1 MTSPLCDKCSEP
13 ISSLKQEPIST
24 ASKRLFHRK
33 CFCCSKRQ
41 CGKLLQLGEYGVH
54 QGQIFCPNCFIFL
67 YKHGNTNGITKEK
80 YGVEESKNNK
90 MRTYEHQLRTLQLHE
105 DEENEEE
112 TDEEDKREG
121 EEEHE
126 LILESENG
134 AIRKISNGELNYL
147 KELSPRRNTLRRP
160 FETSPILEVDDERES
175 LPSPKPVSVI
185 HSPSTWRVIAASNE
199 SFFSP
204 NGKTNGMNGN
214 NIGANIVCFRPS
226 NCKRCTGRV
235 YEAEKVVAASEVWH
249 KCCFRCLRCGRSL
262 EPGKFSDRA
271 GEIYCNSCYAKEF
284 GPKGVGCG
292 LGAGILQ
299 MHQ

>member
-1 MTSPLCDKCSEP
+1 MSPPLCDKCSEP
-13 ISSLKQEPIST
+13 ISSLEQEPIST

-41 CGKLLQLGEYGVH
+41 CGKLLQLEEYGVH
-54 QGQIFCPNCFIFL
+54 QGQIFCPNCFISF
-67 YKHGNTNGITKEK
+67 YKHGNTNGNTKEK
-80 YGVEESKNNK
+80 FRVELSTNNK
-90 MRTYEHQLRTLQLHE
+90 LKSYEHQLRTLQLHE
-105 DEENEEE
+105 DEYDEE
-112 TDEEDKREG
+112 TDEEDKRE
-121 EEEHE
+121 EENR
-126 LILESENG
+126 LILENG
-134 AIRKISNGELNYL
+134 EIRKISNGKLNYL
-147 KELSPRRNTLRRP
+147 NEISPQRNTLRRP
-160 FETSPILEVDDERES
+160 FEPSPILEVDDERES
-175 LPSPKPVSVI
+175 LPSPKSVSVI
-185 HSPSTWRVIAASNE
+185 HSPSTWRVIASSNE

-204 NGKTNGMNGN
+204 NGMNGA

-226 NCKRCTGRV
+226 NCKRCTSRV